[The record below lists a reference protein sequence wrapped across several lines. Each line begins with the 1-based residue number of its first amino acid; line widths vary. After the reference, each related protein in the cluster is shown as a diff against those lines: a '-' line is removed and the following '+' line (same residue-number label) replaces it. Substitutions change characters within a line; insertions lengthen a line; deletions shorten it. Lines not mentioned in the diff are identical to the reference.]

1 MPSSAKFSSP
11 TLVAAW
17 RALRAFLHWW
27 GNQLVELVP
36 PKLRAWW
43 SGHDRVILLSFEGEN
58 AIFERQEGEQ
68 RVRIFSVA
76 PDSADSRM
84 PSDLPRKLALAIG
97 GNFRLL
103 FQVPSDKVLRR
114 EVVLP
119 LAVEENLRQTLAFE
133 LDRFT
138 PFGSDHA
145 YFVFRV
151 LERNPDQ
158 GRLVVELNTLAK
170 PVLDSALTR
179 AEAMG
184 ISVHGAVLAG
194 EILEHGSQGSGLLP
208 SPTNK
213 AHASRGLRRWRLV
226 AGLAALCLFC
236 LALVVPIWQKR
247 AAIMALNEPLAKAKA
262 AAMEADAVRTRL
274 DTLVDRHNR
283 LPQKKWERYSTVLVL
298 DELTRLLPDDTFVIQ
313 LDFDGKSVQIQG
325 ETGSSGTLIEIL
337 EASSMFKDVG
347 FKSQLYKVQ
356 GTGIDRYHI
365 EATLESGAIP
375 KPAAPATQ
383 APADLTA
390 TASTAATASS
400 QALGSDASRPSLPPS
415 ATASAPGVKP

>member
-1 MPSSAKFSSP
+1 MASSAKHSSP
-11 TLVAAW
+11 PLAAAW
-17 RALRAFLHWW
+17 HALRVFLRWW
-27 GNQLVELVP
+27 GSQLVELIP
-36 PKLRAWW
+36 LKLRAWW
-43 SGHDRVILLSFEGEN
+43 SGHDRVILLSFDGDK
-58 AIFERQEGEQ
+58 AIFERQEGAQ
-68 RVRIFSVA
+68 RIEIFSVA

-103 FQVPSDKVLRR
+103 FRAPPDKVLSR
-114 EVVLP
+114 ELTLP

-151 LERNPDQ
+151 IERVPDQ
-158 GRLVVELNTLAK
+158 ARLVVELSTLAK
-170 PVLDSALTR
+170 SVLDSALSR

-194 EILEHGSQGSGLLP
+194 EILEHGSQGNGLLP
-208 SPTNK
+208 SPTNR
-213 AHASRGLRRWRLV
+213 AHMSRSLRRWRLV

-236 LALVVPIWQKR
+236 LALIVPIWQKR

-262 AAMEADAVRTRL
+262 TGMEADAVRTRL
-274 DTLVDRHNR
+274 DALVDRHNR
-283 LPQKKWERYSTVLVL
+283 LPQKKWEGYSTVLVL
-298 DELTRLLPDDTFVIQ
+298 DELSRRLPDDTFVIQ
-313 LDFDGKSVQIQG
+313 LDFDGKSVQVQG

-337 EASSMFKDVG
+337 EASPMFKDVG

-375 KPAAPATQ
+375 KPISPAAQNPADSTNSAPANATVAPQDPGSSANRLVPAPAT
-383 APADLTA
+383 AP
-390 TASTAATASS
+390 
-400 QALGSDASRPSLPPS
+400 
-415 ATASAPGVKP
+415 SAPGVKP